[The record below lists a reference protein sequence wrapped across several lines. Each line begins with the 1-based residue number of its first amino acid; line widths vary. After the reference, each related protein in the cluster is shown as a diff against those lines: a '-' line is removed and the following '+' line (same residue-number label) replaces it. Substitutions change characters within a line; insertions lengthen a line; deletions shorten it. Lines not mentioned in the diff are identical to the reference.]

1 MAGRTL
7 AKTPLLL
14 LECPSMQTLNDNP
27 KITKLLRTV
36 TAVESLVLL
45 VAGVGLLLFPS
56 VLRPLWPWEL
66 APFNALLLGAIYS
79 SSLVG
84 TAIVVYVNRWAP
96 ARVVVPMIFIFTA
109 VILVVC
115 LIYIDRFDFQYW
127 GTWFW
132 FLLYVIIPA
141 NAAYHIWLYR
151 NLKPVNPFPLP
162 ALWRGVFL
170 LPTMLLGLYGIG
182 LLIAP
187 DTFSSFWPWPIDEFH
202 GRMYS
207 VLYITPALGSTLLFG
222 AAASIELLALGLIQV
237 VGAGATILGLVIIN
251 NQVDKVDWSAL
262 GTWLWIGSFAIILLT
277 GIGLLWQSRARSK
290 VEVSSAKNN

>member
-1 MAGRTL
+1 
-7 AKTPLLL
+7 
-14 LECPSMQTLNDNP
+14 MQGLNDNP
-27 KITKLLRTV
+27 KITPLLTAV
-36 TAVESLVLL
+36 TAIESLVLL
-45 VAGVGLLLFPS
+45 VIGVGLVLFPS

-79 SSLVG
+79 SSLMA
-84 TAIVVYVNRWAP
+84 TAIVVFVKRWAP
-96 ARVVVPMIFIFTA
+96 ARVVVPMIFIFT
-109 VILVVC
+109 VIVLVVC

-127 GTWFW
+127 GTWVW
-132 FLLYVIIPA
+132 FLLYIIIPA
-141 NAAYHIWLYR
+141 NAAYHMWLYR
-151 NLKPVNPFPLP
+151 NLKPVNPLPLP
-162 ALWRGVFL
+162 GLWRGVFL
-170 LPTMLLGLYGIG
+170 IPTMLLGLYGIG

-187 DTFSSFWPWPIDEFH
+187 DTFSSFWPWPIDDFH

-207 VLYITPALGSTLLFG
+207 VLYITPASGALLLFG
-222 AAASIELLALGLIQV
+222 AAASIELLTLGLIQV

-277 GIGLLWQSRARSK
+277 GIGLVWQSRVRSR